1 MEEVKEYIHYYEN
14 RDELN
19 DDYSLVE
26 KIMPFIENSNYDDS
40 LQSLTLFGKWYIF
53 SGYDATNEGYV
64 WVNEDNDSLVATIN
78 RNPMPGDLCYT
89 YGGGQNINI
98 NTSFVVNR
106 KLTDKYYEPWVS
118 MNVKEKYIDVDLVG
132 AGIPD
137 RTGGNENNSVTKTYY
152 YDDCG
157 FTLISGGGPK

>member
-26 KIMPFIENSNYDDS
+26 KIMPFIENPDYNDN
-40 LQSLTLFGKWYIF
+40 LHSLTLFGKWYVF
-53 SGYDATNEGYV
+53 SGYDATNGWYV
-64 WVNEDNDSLVATIN
+64 WVNEDDDSLVVTPD
-78 RNPMPGDLCYT
+78 RNPMPSDACYFYNGSEIT
-89 YGGGQNINI
+89 PSDM
-98 NTSFVVNR
+98 TFVANR

-118 MNVKEKYIDVDLVG
+118 MNVKEKYIDVEPIG
-132 AGIPD
+132 EGIPT